1 MRSFIKVPCS
11 MAGCVPAT
19 SAAKVTES
27 VNAANHFLRRRAN
40 TSERGA
46 EMWRVRVG
54 RRKASHVRA
63 RSVFA
68 DNFCGCLA
76 GMVAIN
82 RRKPIPAGDTP
93 SEVVFAERPAQ
104 SFMSRCD
111 LDIFAHPSRVCGALV
126 ACKLLL
132 IRLVIFLGL
141 VVVASLLLRG
151 RGSCSLLSKGGEFII
166 S

>member
-27 VNAANHFLRRRAN
+27 VNAANHFLRRQTN
-40 TSERGA
+40 TSEKGA
-46 EMWRVRVG
+46 EMWHVRVG
-54 RRKASHVRA
+54 RRRASHVRT

-68 DNFCGCLA
+68 DNFSWRLA

-104 SFMSRCD
+104 SSMSRCD

-126 ACKLLL
+126 ACRLLL

-141 VVVASLLLRG
+141 VVVASLLLLGLSR
-151 RGSCSLLSKGGEFII
+151 CNLLSNGGDFII